1 MADDM
6 DVWVDY
12 HDVDDEGHVLTL
24 RKFFIS
30 EELAVVGQRV
40 VTGDYEG
47 NRCDGRVVGIEPNG
61 VVAIDLDNATI
72 VRTSRPAPADR

>member
-1 MADDM
+1 MTDDM

-12 HDVDDEGHVLTL
+12 HDVDDEGRVLTL

-30 EELAVVGQRV
+30 QELAVVGQRV
-40 VTGDYEG
+40 VTADYEG

-61 VVAIDLDNATI
+61 VVAIDLDDA

>member
-72 VRTSRPAPADR
+72 VRKSRPAPADR